1 MTGVEP
7 AIAFDPEHEGIY
19 RQEFEKKLTNRR
31 WRLDHLYKIINKD
44 GIEIQFKMN
53 LVEKILYLGLWYL
66 NLILKSR

>member
-1 MTGVEP
+1 MTGAEP
-7 AIAFDPEHEGIY
+7 AIALDPEHEGIY
-19 RQEFEKKLTNRR
+19 RQEFEKKLANRR
-31 WRLDHLYKIINKD
+31 WRLHHLYKIINKD